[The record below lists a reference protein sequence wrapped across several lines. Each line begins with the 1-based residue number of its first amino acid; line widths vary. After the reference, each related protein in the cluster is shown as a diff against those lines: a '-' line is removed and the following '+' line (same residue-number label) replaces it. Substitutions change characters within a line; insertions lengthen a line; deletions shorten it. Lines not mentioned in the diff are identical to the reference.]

1 MDPARVTQLID
12 SARATNSD
20 AIVVLRNGRVIGE
33 WYSDSGHVPIQTM
46 SATKSIVG
54 LAIGRL
60 LHDRQLD
67 SLDQP
72 VWTLYPEWRQG
83 RKRHITIRHLL
94 NHTSGL
100 QDIPGDGPEIEP
112 APDAI
117 QLALA
122 AELMA
127 DPGEYWF
134 YSNKATNLLAGI
146 VERASGR
153 KLDAYVRDVLLRPL
167 CISEGEW
174 AFRDKSGNPYGMAGL
189 TLHARDLAKIG
200 QMMLD
205 SGRWQGTTVLPHEWV
220 SASVS
225 PSQPFDPRY
234 GLLWWIETDGFASTI
249 DSVLLRR
256 WRDAGL
262 AEDLTER
269 LEVLAGRR
277 FVGSEWRAA
286 LDSALGAPP
295 GSGQGMQRLAEAAR
309 QRAVPMRTVL
319 AGARRGYSANGSLGQ
334 WLVVYPE
341 ERLVL
346 VRQIRRKR
354 GHVHRHNFSDFPDV
368 AYRLLAPERGG

>member
-1 MDPARVTQLID
+1 MDGARVAQLID
-12 SARATNSD
+12 SARVTNSD
-20 AIVVLRNGRVIGE
+20 AIVVMRNGKVIGE
-33 WYSDSGHVPIQTM
+33 WYSDSGRVPIQTM
-46 SATKSIVG
+46 SVTKSIVG

-72 VWTLYPEWRQG
+72 LWTLYPEWRQG
-83 RKRHITIRHLL
+83 RKRQITVRQLL

-127 DPGEYWF
+127 NPGEYWF
-134 YSNKATNLLAGI
+134 YSNKATNLLAGV

-153 KLDAYVRDVLLRPL
+153 KLDAYVAEVLLRPL
-167 CISEGEW
+167 CITEAEW
-174 AFRDKSGNPYGMAGL
+174 AFRDKAGNPYGMAGL

-205 SGRWQGTTVLPHEWV
+205 GGTWQGTTVLPREWIK
-220 SASVS
+220 ASVA
-225 PSQPFDPRY
+225 PSQRFDPRY
-234 GLLWWIETDGFASTI
+234 GLLWWIETDGFASAI
-249 DSVLLRR
+249 DSALVQR

-262 AEDLTER
+262 PRDLVDP
-269 LEVLAGRR
+269 LAMLAGRR
-277 FVGSEWRAA
+277 FVGGEWRAV
-286 LDSALGAPP
+286 LDSTLGAAP

-319 AGARRGYSANGSLGQ
+319 AGPARGYSANGSLGQ

-341 ERLVL
+341 ERLVI
-346 VRQIRRKR
+346 VRQIRRKP
-354 GHVHRHNFSDFPDV
+354 GHTHRHTFSDLPDV
-368 AYRLLAPERGG
+368 AWRLLVQ